1 MSHPDPSLMTEDEVL
16 AYTRSKRMDLAN
28 ELTKNGIP
36 TERET
41 AGVLLQTLDGLD
53 RSSLT
58 RLKIKADEKANK
70 NNENAAAIIA
80 QMLGQIGSSKIYQM
94 EGVARREAPQL
105 SGSVPVP
112 DVVEGEMETNPGQMD
127 FDSFTAK
134 FDTTLPD
141 LEQS

>member
-1 MSHPDPSLMTEDEVL
+1 MSHPDPSTMTEDDVL
-16 AYTRSKRMDLAN
+16 AFTRSKRMALAT
-28 ELTKNGIP
+28 ELTKNGVP

-94 EGVARREAPQL
+94 EGVARREPPQL
-105 SGSVPVP
+105 SDSIPAP
-112 DVVEGEMETNPGQMD
+112 EVVDGEMETNPGQMD
-127 FDSFTAK
+127 FDTFTEK
-134 FDTTLPD
+134 FGSAAPELG
-141 LEQS
+141 QS